1 MADVQA
7 AVELGRRLRAD
18 NDLKV
23 RQPLS
28 ALKLAGGDVKGLEA
42 LIEDELNVKRVVFV
56 ADETELCDVTYK
68 ANFKTLGPKCGPKMK
83 AVAAAIAAMKGFDGT
98 ATVEGV
104 ALSAE
109 DVLVTRK
116 PKPGLVVAAQGA
128 VVVGLETALTPEL
141 VAEGLAREF
150 VSHVQN
156 MRKAAD
162 FEVTQRI
169 AVTIETDAETQ
180 AAIEAHRDYVTNEIL
195 ATALAFAP
203 VAAEAA
209 DLNGHAA
216 KIAVEKA

>member
-1 MADVQA
+1 ML
-7 AVELGRRLRAD
+7 LG
-18 NDLKV
+18 KGV
-23 RQPLS
+23 R
-28 ALKLAGGDVKGLEA
+28 
-42 LIEDELNVKRVVFV
+42 
-56 ADETELCDVTYK
+56 
-68 ANFKTLGPKCGPKMK
+68 NF
-83 AVAAAIAAMKGFDGT
+83 
-98 ATVEGV
+98 
-104 ALSAE
+104 
-109 DVLVTRK
+109 VLVTRK

-216 KIAVEKA
+216 KIAVEKV